1 MSLATGTTGTT
12 GFLEE
17 SPGVR
22 SMVRLTAAQMVLCLE
37 ALVVAVIVVAL
48 KGSDNAA
55 GIIAAVGGVIGLLA
69 GGVWAALKV
78 RNTGE
83 ASP

>member
-1 MSLATGTTGTT
+1 MT

-22 SMVRLTAAQMVLCLE
+22 SMVRLTVAQMVLCIV

-48 KGSDNAA
+48 SNSANAA
-55 GIIAAVGGVIGLLA
+55 GIIAALGGVIGVLA

-78 RNTGE
+78 RNGAE
-83 ASP
+83 AAP